1 MSIPFL
7 LQPPHGI
14 SLTIRLINLL
24 IYSRGYTY
32 PHPLQKIISQLYLE
46 AGDEFSF
53 SIASCTERDY
63 LGGSFPAGK
72 WPFPASRQ
80 KGLKELIQNS
90 QNPLQTS
97 NNL

>member
-1 MSIPFL
+1 MSIPLL
-7 LQPPHGI
+7 LQPPHRI
-14 SLTIRLINLL
+14 SLTIHLINLL
-24 IYSRGYTY
+24 IYSRGYSY
-32 PHPLQKIISQLYLE
+32 LHPLRKIISQLYLE
-46 AGDEFSF
+46 ARDEFSF
-53 SIASCTERDY
+53 SFASCTECDY
-63 LGGSFPAGK
+63 LGGSFTAGK